1 MLIVIAEA
9 EVPEGS
15 RAGMIAAGTAMIT
28 ASRQEAGCLGYD
40 YAWDII
46 EPNVMRI
53 RELWTDEAAL
63 RFHFQTPHM
72 AAFLGAL
79 RADRN
84 VKTKITVYDGGN
96 PHEIGRYAVT

>member
-15 RAGMIAAGTAMIT
+15 RAGMIEAGTAMIT

-46 EPNVMRI
+46 DPNIMRI
-53 RELWTDEAAL
+53 RELWKDEAAL
-63 RFHFQTPHM
+63 RFHFKTPHM
-72 AAFLGAL
+72 AAFLAAL
-79 RADRN
+79 RADRD
-84 VKTKITVYDGGN
+84 VKTTITVYDGGN
-96 PHEIGRYAVT
+96 PHDILKYAAP